1 MALRDWLSN
10 SRGVA
15 TATVATLA
23 THDQD
28 NRPTVATVAGVAVA
42 REVKRE
48 ISHTLPLWC
57 RVDCPGLEI
66 TPLPNED
73 AVVGCVH
80 PVTSSWRRMDW
91 LTECPAM
98 KKKST
103 RPTLPEWC
111 SNGCENYH
119 RLELPA
125 AGTMQ
130 WCRQDADEKHWQIA
144 RIDRMNGCPMAKES
158 PGYQNKK
165 TSNNDQ
171 GGLAHEK

>member
-28 NRPTVATVAGVAVA
+28 KRPTVATVAGVAVA
-42 REVKRE
+42 REGKRE
-48 ISHTLPLWC
+48 ISPTLPTWC
-57 RVDCPGLEI
+57 RVDCPGLQTIE
-66 TPLPNED
+66 LPNEG

-80 PVTSSWRRMDW
+80 PVTRSWRRLDW
-91 LTECPAM
+91 LMECPAM
-98 KKKST
+98 AKKTT

-119 RLELPA
+119 QLELPA

-130 WCRQDADEKHWQIA
+130 WCCQENDEKHWRIA
-144 RIDRMNGCPMAKES
+144 RIFRMNGCPMAIGT
-158 PGYQNKK
+158 PDYRNKIA
-165 TSNNDQ
+165 SNSDQ
-171 GGLAHEK
+171 